1 MPPVPPEERLA
12 SLDILR
18 GVALFGV
25 LVVNLD
31 TGFRVSIFEHFLPD
45 RRPLSMP
52 DLVVEALV
60 SYALE
65 LKALA
70 LFSFLFGVG
79 LAIQFERL
87 SLQGSPL
94 YWLARRLAVLLMLGL
109 VHLFFIWNG
118 DILTEYAVAGF
129 LALPF
134 LLAPTWLLAVASAS
148 LLALYV
154 VMPMLPLPIPWP
166 DAATLRLQAAEAN
179 RVYATGGFGE
189 IWRFAL
195 GELPLVAL
203 LHLYVFP
210 RTLAL
215 FLLGALVWRIGVLRD
230 LPRYKR
236 GLALAA
242 GIGIVVGFALTAG
255 GGAPERLGTVVLA
268 AGYAAAVLV
277 LVRALNLFAPVGR
290 MAFTNYLMQS
300 LVFGF
305 IFFGYGLGQFGRL
318 GAAQALAIG
327 VAIYIAQM
335 LLSAWWLRRF
345 RFGPVEWLW
354 RTLMYGKAQPLR

>member
-154 VMPMLPLPIPWP
+154 VMPMLPLP
-166 DAATLRLQAAEAN
+166 
-179 RVYATGGFGE
+179 
-189 IWRFAL
+189 
-195 GELPLVAL
+195 
-203 LHLYVFP
+203 
-210 RTLAL
+210 
-215 FLLGALVWRIGVLRD
+215 
-230 LPRYKR
+230 
-236 GLALAA
+236 
-242 GIGIVVGFALTAG
+242 
-255 GGAPERLGTVVLA
+255 
-268 AGYAAAVLV
+268 
-277 LVRALNLFAPVGR
+277 
-290 MAFTNYLMQS
+290 
-300 LVFGF
+300 
-305 IFFGYGLGQFGRL
+305 
-318 GAAQALAIG
+318 
-327 VAIYIAQM
+327 
-335 LLSAWWLRRF
+335 
-345 RFGPVEWLW
+345 
-354 RTLMYGKAQPLR
+354 